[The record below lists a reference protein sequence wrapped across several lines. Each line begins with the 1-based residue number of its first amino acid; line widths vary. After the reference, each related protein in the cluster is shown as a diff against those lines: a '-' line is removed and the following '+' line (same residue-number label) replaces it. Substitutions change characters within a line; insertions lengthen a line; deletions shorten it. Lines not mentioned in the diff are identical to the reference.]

1 MLTLNDRHR
10 AEHDGTEAARRLL
23 ALVEHHRSRHA
34 HPADGHAAAYTLLHS
49 FAEVF
54 ADPLAAALAQ
64 GDGHAFDALLLGV
77 IEAAPSMRASAAPSR

>member
-1 MLTLNDRHR
+1 MLSLNDRHR
-10 AEHDGTEAARRLL
+10 AEHDGT
-23 ALVEHHRSRHA
+23 
-34 HPADGHAAAYTLLHS
+34 AAAYTLLHS

-77 IEAAPSMRASAAPSR
+77 IGAAAGLNASAPPSR